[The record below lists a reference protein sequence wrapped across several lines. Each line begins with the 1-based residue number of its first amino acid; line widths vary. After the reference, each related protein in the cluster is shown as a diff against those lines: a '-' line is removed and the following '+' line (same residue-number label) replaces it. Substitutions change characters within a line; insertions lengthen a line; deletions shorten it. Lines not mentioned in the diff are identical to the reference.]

1 MNVLSLFDGISTGRL
16 ALEMAGVKVDRYM
29 ASEIERAPMEIS
41 AANWPDIV
49 QLGDVKNIK
58 AADLPKIDLVIGGSP
73 CQGFSR
79 AGRHLNFDDPRS
91 ALFFEFS
98 RIVAELRGRN
108 PGLLFMLENVKMKKE
123 WEAVITE
130 TMRVQPLHINSS
142 LVSAQNRPRTYWT
155 NIPGV
160 TPPEDRH
167 IKLGDILEPNIDTGG
182 YIAENGLLFDPT
194 ISQKARQLVTSENG
208 EVRIK
213 QATRQ
218 GYIVAE
224 DGDGINLAFPTSKT
238 RRGRVI
244 KGKSNTLDCACE
256 AQVLKRGVTREA
268 ARKYETSVTER
279 ARRERWQ
286 ASGCARVVSRKYGTV
301 VVPHGSNFAALLNAA
316 EVWGCDWTEIRD
328 AEVWRAGAE
337 DKPVPMP
344 HII

>member
-16 ALEMAGVKVDRYM
+16 ALEMAGLKVDRYM

-41 AANWPDIV
+41 ATNWPDIV
-49 QLGDVKNIK
+49 QLGDVKHIK

-79 AGRHLNFDDPRS
+79 AGRHMNFDDPRS

-167 IKLGDILEPNIDTGG
+167 IKLGDILEPDIDTGG
-182 YIAENGLLFDPT
+182 YIAENGLLFDPS
-194 ISQKARQLVTSENG
+194 ISQKARQLVTS
-208 EVRIK
+208 
-213 QATRQ
+213 
-218 GYIVAE
+218 
-224 DGDGINLAFPTSKT
+224 
-238 RRGRVI
+238 
-244 KGKSNTLDCACE
+244 
-256 AQVLKRGVTREA
+256 
-268 ARKYETSVTER
+268 
-279 ARRERWQ
+279 
-286 ASGCARVVSRKYGTV
+286 
-301 VVPHGSNFAALLNAA
+301 
-316 EVWGCDWTEIRD
+316 
-328 AEVWRAGAE
+328 
-337 DKPVPMP
+337 
-344 HII
+344 

>member
-1 MNVLSLFDGISTGRL
+1 
-16 ALEMAGVKVDRYM
+16 
-29 ASEIERAPMEIS
+29 
-41 AANWPDIV
+41 
-49 QLGDVKNIK
+49 
-58 AADLPKIDLVIGGSP
+58 
-73 CQGFSR
+73 
-79 AGRHLNFDDPRS
+79 
-91 ALFFEFS
+91 
-98 RIVAELRGRN
+98 
-108 PGLLFMLENVKMKKE
+108 MLENVKMKKE
-123 WEAVITE
+123 WEAVITD

-182 YIAENGLLFDPT
+182 YIAENGLLFDPS

-224 DGDGINLAFPTSKT
+224 DGDGINLTFPTSKT

-256 AQVLKRGVTREA
+256 AQVLKNGIVRRFTVHGVWNASRPCRTATPENGRSYQGRTDKGYRRNGWTAAVIAEIFKKLEA
-268 ARKYETSVTER
+268 
-279 ARRERWQ
+279 
-286 ASGCARVVSRKYGTV
+286 
-301 VVPHGSNFAALLNAA
+301 
-316 EVWGCDWTEIRD
+316 
-328 AEVWRAGAE
+328 
-337 DKPVPMP
+337 
-344 HII
+344 

>member
-29 ASEIERAPMEIS
+29 ASEIERAHMEIS

-49 QLGDVKNIK
+49 QLGDVKHIK

-123 WEAVITE
+123 WEAVITD

-182 YIAENGLLFDPT
+182 YIAENGLLFDPS

-218 GYIVAE
+218 GYYRGGGRRR
-224 DGDGINLAFPTSKT
+224 DKPGFPHLQNTARQGHKRKIQHAGLCLRGPSVEKWNCSPLHRHGVGT
-238 RRGRVI
+238 PADPAGRLHQKGRRYKGRTDQ
-244 KGKSNTLDCACE
+244 G
-256 AQVLKRGVTREA
+256 
-268 ARKYETSVTER
+268 Y
-279 ARRERWQ
+279 RERLD
-286 ASGCARVVSRKYGTV
+286 GCRYR
-301 VVPHGSNFAALLNAA
+301 
-316 EVWGCDWTEIRD
+316 
-328 AEVWRAGAE
+328 
-337 DKPVPMP
+337 
-344 HII
+344 